1 MTVTADADTDLDRTR
16 FFIDGQWV
24 DPLGSDTHRALEAA
38 TEQPLGTASLGTDA
52 DIDGAVKA
60 ARRALDHGPWGRTT
74 AAERA
79 GYMHKFAAA
88 LSARAEGTSKL
99 VSQENGMPIG
109 LSSALNR
116 LATAGLLW
124 KDAEVGK

>member
-52 DIDGAVKA
+52 DIDRAGKA
-60 ARRALDHGPWGRTT
+60 APPPPGPWPRGPDHRGRARGLHAQVRGRADRAGRGHEQAGQPGERHADRAVVGLQRRGPGRTT
-74 AAERA
+74 AD
-79 GYMHKFAAA
+79 
-88 LSARAEGTSKL
+88 
-99 VSQENGMPIG
+99 VSP
-109 LSSALNR
+109 
-116 LATAGLLW
+116 
-124 KDAEVGK
+124 